1 MVTHRH
7 VSMTKVTKMKK
18 KANVKSLLG
27 EVDKEDG
34 GGGDENMAKGEL
46 SVVSTDA
53 STKGGGLEVVA
64 KDETEAKE
72 EVEKEEEGYVVLWKP
87 TLSVRLVSHFA
98 RYPRNGIP
106 SSMSEHMSFDYE
118 TGYYYPIIY
127 LEVCLLHT
135 YQVHGF

>member
-1 MVTHRH
+1 
-7 VSMTKVTKMKK
+7 MTKVTKMKK

-64 KDETEAKE
+64 KDETEVKE
-72 EVEKEEEGYVVLWKP
+72 EVEEEERYVVLWKP

-135 YQVHGF
+135 YQVHGC